1 MNNISLFFSFL
12 IIFIIV
18 IYLFYVLN
26 HDIFDEERV
35 LKLTNLFHTNLPIS
49 NKFQNQIWINDM
61 NKNGA
66 IVIPNI
72 LSPSDCHK
80 ILKIIATEKKN
91 SNLFTHN
98 IRSNKNREYIMLP
111 LEKTLPFVKK
121 IYLKLKH
128 FCDTLL
134 PDSKLLETSSF
145 TTFKGAVQQ
154 RFHND
159 GDIPDPND
167 NAFTFGI
174 ALDDFTENMGPLEYY
189 AKSHK
194 KTEDTL
200 LSIAKKY
207 NLPHDPYTSDDEAND
222 DPSDGYKYNIFE
234 EACKKINLPKI
245 KCTCKKGAL
254 TIWSWKVFHRGGEN
268 TNKKRPMFY
277 FSLKNNKLSWNDD
290 DVKHTLKKKNNL
302 TYIVASS

>member
-1 MNNISLFFSFL
+1 
-12 IIFIIV
+12 
-18 IYLFYVLN
+18 
-26 HDIFDEERV
+26 
-35 LKLTNLFHTNLPIS
+35 
-49 NKFQNQIWINDM
+49 
-61 NKNGA
+61 
-66 IVIPNI
+66 
-72 LSPSDCHK
+72 
-80 ILKIIATEKKN
+80 
-91 SNLFTHN
+91 
-98 IRSNKNREYIMLP
+98 MLP

-145 TTFKGAVQQ
+145 TTFKGALQQ
-154 RFHND
+154 RFHHD
-159 GDIPDPND
+159 GDIPNPND

-174 ALDDFTENMGPLEYY
+174 ALDDFTEDMGPLEYY

-194 KTEDTL
+194 KSENAL

-222 DPSDGYKYNIFE
+222 DPSNGYKYNIEE
-234 EACKKINLPKI
+234 EACKKINLSKI

-268 TNKKRPMFY
+268 TNKNRPMFY
-277 FSLKNNKLSWNDD
+277 FSLKNNKLLWNKDEP
-290 DVKHTLKKKNNL
+290 KHTLKKKNNL